1 MTMSTHS
8 DKKFARTLTMLV
20 AATALL
26 VALMSSSAIADAKG
40 NRQAVFG
47 TVVAAPANDSI
58 DIATRD
64 GLITLVIDN
73 KTKIDTKRGRL
84 PLDEVSAGDSVAGY
98 YTEGDSELTATKLSF
113 KPRKADR
120 QTKHVVGVVV
130 DKEDDTLTV
139 LTPDGETVE
148 VTPSDDP
155 ENDPTEPG
163 SLIIT
168 VVEENLET
176 GDEIKAESK
185 AKIEAAFAEFQA
197 NYTTT
202 LDENLLAPPLVHIT
216 GKVLAKTLAQ
226 IIIVK
231 NGNGRRSF
239 VLIPADVE
247 VILPDGTTGTY
258 GEVLENSF
266 VDISAIPQSQTSS
279 PIARI
284 IEIQPDA
291 ETPGNSG
298 GNSNKNGNGNNS
310 AEKLRGTIILV
321 TPSNDGTHTI
331 IVVDSSVGPD
341 TAAAVTDSTIVTGD
355 GELAPGVQVEVTLE
369 SDGFT
374 AKEVE
379 IIEQEES
386 SEAGTPAA
394 APTPTPEATATETP
408 TATATATPTDSEAAE
423 SSPEPPKE
431 YILTGKIR
439 SFSVEGITLDDV
451 YLDLG
456 SIATN
461 DESFTI
467 GEEVQFTVIV
477 DESGQWIVVGV
488 AE

>member
-20 AATALL
+20 VATALL

-98 YTEGDSELTATKLSF
+98 YTEGDGELTATKLSF

-176 GDEIKAESK
+176 GDLDAKAVVTAERTIARLNDAIDHEISLAQSQLLKIRMSETASIHLTQLYETLDEIKAESK

-423 SSPEPPKE
+423 
-431 YILTGKIR
+431 
-439 SFSVEGITLDDV
+439 GIYPHRQDP
-451 YLDLG
+451 
-456 SIATN
+456 
-461 DESFTI
+461 
-467 GEEVQFTVIV
+467 IV
-477 DESGQWIVVGV
+477 LS
-488 AE
+488 